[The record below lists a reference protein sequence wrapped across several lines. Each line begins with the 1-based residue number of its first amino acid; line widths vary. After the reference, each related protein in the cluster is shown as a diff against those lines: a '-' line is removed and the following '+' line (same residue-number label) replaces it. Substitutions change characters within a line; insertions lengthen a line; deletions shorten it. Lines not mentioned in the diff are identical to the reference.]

1 MTFMPTMPVP
11 TFKAGAGRQ
20 PFAPIQNL
28 PTSAS
33 PDKSQKTIPTSAK
46 QGKRTQDRAP
56 ISTSLPKNVNIRQPH
71 VSGRNIVN
79 EDNSVLDE
87 STTSIYAR
95 DEAELGLIN
104 AGAPAGP
111 TSQVAAANKSKSLK
125 RVRTVNKSTGLAMKE
140 RRRKGEL
147 DLPTRES
154 IQHVA
159 VLLRQRREAAER
171 FHKF

>member
-1 MTFMPTMPVP
+1 M
-11 TFKAGAGRQ
+11 
-20 PFAPIQNL
+20 
-28 PTSAS
+28 
-33 PDKSQKTIPTSAK
+33 
-46 QGKRTQDRAP
+46 
-56 ISTSLPKNVNIRQPH
+56 
-71 VSGRNIVN
+71 N